1 MSKRILGGQGPRH
14 LYGYAGMNR
23 ATHGGHP
30 YVAVPHPGGG
40 LQLRRSV
47 GVHTFG
53 EIRGALLFFGVAI
66 ALAVCST

>member
-40 LQLRRSV
+40 LRCRRSV
-47 GVHTFG
+47 
-53 EIRGALLFFGVAI
+53 
-66 ALAVCST
+66 AVRRFAASEERWCSYLWRN